1 MLHFASLFTS
11 SAHQRSCAV
20 LFRFSSHWVVI
31 VDVQVVKSQSH
42 ESSWIRASWRYC
54 TGPAHSENK
63 QSELAEVDEPT
74 NTESTPLTNENGA
87 ASSSQPLLQSL
98 AESVR
103 LLSTEM
109 KALRQEI
116 NELRTFVRAFAS
128 EQPTPVV
135 PPSMSARAA
144 RYDGFDKNSGSA
156 CGSTLWSNKR
166 SLTNESF
173 VVDLFRNIGIKC
185 LRYFNSSRT
194 MLLDQLRCDF
204 QRI

>member
-1 MLHFASLFTS
+1 MRL
-11 SAHQRSCAV
+11 
-20 LFRFSSHWVVI
+20 FSS
-31 VDVQVVKSQSH
+31 
-42 ESSWIRASWRYC
+42 
-54 TGPAHSENK
+54 
-63 QSELAEVDEPT
+63 
-74 NTESTPLTNENGA
+74 
-87 ASSSQPLLQSL
+87 
-98 AESVR
+98 
-103 LLSTEM
+103 EM

-116 NELRTFVRAFAS
+116 NELWTFVRAFAS

-166 SLTNESF
+166 SLMRLF

-204 QRI
+204 QRIYLLSALLGIVRFPNPQQRVLSRQFSAQTNEMTDKFIDFSSLYF